1 MAPTSADPAG
11 AGRGRDG
18 GNGRAKNGG
27 TRRAG
32 GPRPTRED
40 LLRLARERYLAGEP
54 LEMGQLADT
63 LGVSRATVYRWG
75 GNQESLLGEVLWSF
89 AEQAIDRALREA
101 PGRGV
106 PYLLGVFE
114 RVLESVDRSDAV
126 RRMLRRE
133 PEPALRVLTSGRGV
147 VQPRTIAALRDAFQR
162 EIDRGAFRAPM
173 DLDSLCYA
181 TVRIGEAFLYSDT
194 ITGTPRDLHR
204 AVDVLAL
211 LLREP

>member
-1 MAPTSADPAG
+1 MALASGDPAG
-11 AGRGRDG
+11 
-18 GNGRAKNGG
+18 G
-27 TRRAG
+27 TRPARG
-32 GPRPTRED
+32 D
-40 LLRLARERYLAGEP
+40 LLALARERYLAGEP
-54 LEMGQLADT
+54 LEMAQLAEE

-75 GNQESLLGEVLWSF
+75 GNKERLLGEVLWSF
-89 AEQAIDRALREA
+89 AARAIDRALRDA
-101 PGRGV
+101 PGEGV

-114 RVLESVDRSDAV
+114 RVLESVDRSEV
-126 RRMLRRE
+126 VQRLLRTE
-133 PEPALRVLTSGRGV
+133 PELALRVLTSGHSV
-147 VQPRTIAALRDAFQR
+147 VQPRTIAALRDAFR
-162 EIDRGAFRAPM
+162 HETDRGAFRPPM